1 MDLLREIGANLSK
14 QRALLAEAKK
24 DLQRIQTVQK
34 SLQETLSQVWN
45 SADLPALE
53 QNSLQWK
60 SFVDLVAS
68 GRVLSAAAQANDA
81 LKTNSANSKD
91 EAWIGNGKKYAA
103 WLGRGIA
110 HLVKARDE
118 TSGVKE
124 WQPVADLCGKSF
136 FLGYTGRHHEIPDP
150 QCWYADGD

>member
-34 SLQETLSQVWN
+34 SLQETLSQVWD
-45 SADLPALE
+45 SADLSALE
-53 QNSLQWK
+53 QNPLQWK

-81 LKTNSANSKD
+81 LKTASSNVKD
-91 EAWIGNGKKYAA
+91 EAWIGNGKKYAT
-103 WLGRGIA
+103 WLGTGIA
-110 HLVKARDE
+110 HLVKTRDE
-118 TSGVKE
+118 TRGVKE
-124 WQPVADLCGKSF
+124 WQPMADLCGKSF
-136 FLGYTGRHHEIPDP
+136 FLGYTGCCYWGPDH
-150 QCWYADGD
+150 QCRYADDD